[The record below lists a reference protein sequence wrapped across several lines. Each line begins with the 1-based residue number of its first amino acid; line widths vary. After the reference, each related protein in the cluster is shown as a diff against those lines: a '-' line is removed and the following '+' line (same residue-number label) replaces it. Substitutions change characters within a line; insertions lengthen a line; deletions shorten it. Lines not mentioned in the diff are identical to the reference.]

1 MLKDDGNIVMGSS
14 IRGSRMLD
22 WWFPRCLFECLSF
35 MASREIFCGIEEDLT
50 LPHPLERA
58 SKLLRATEEEGN
70 FRILS
75 HQSWGAN
82 FTRLFATR
90 ELSVALMNAALSVDE
105 TKLAEEKPP
114 AVYPY
119 DSDDDDKEEEERHAE
134 FSENQKTRLNRLKIY
149 TERREQCKAAFVF
162 AAMTTSL
169 RNVPERAIDRS
180 DVNKDELRDFSPP
193 ALPGSTGR
201 FRSY

>member
-1 MLKDDGNIVMGSS
+1 MGSS

-35 MASREIFCGIEEDLT
+35 MASREIFCGIEEDLA

-105 TKLAEEKPP
+105 TTLAEEKPP
-114 AVYPY
+114 AVYPLRFRRRRRQRRRRRTARRIFGE
-119 DSDDDDKEEEERHAE
+119 SKNTFE
-134 FSENQKTRLNRLKIY
+134 SIENIHRKTR
-149 TERREQCKAAFVF
+149 AV
-162 AAMTTSL
+162 
-169 RNVPERAIDRS
+169 
-180 DVNKDELRDFSPP
+180 
-193 ALPGSTGR
+193 
-201 FRSY
+201 